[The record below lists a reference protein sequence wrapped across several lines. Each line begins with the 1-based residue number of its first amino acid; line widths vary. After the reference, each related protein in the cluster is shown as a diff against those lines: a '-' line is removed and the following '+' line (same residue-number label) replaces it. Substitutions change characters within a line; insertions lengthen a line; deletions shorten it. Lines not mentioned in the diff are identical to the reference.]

1 MSHSNSS
8 GNFSNNANNIN
19 LNANIMNKFSKINR
33 QNFKTISINN
43 TTTTTNYTKYNHS
56 KDNIQLTNNGQ
67 EKKKKSSS
75 NKKVNNKK
83 EKKNYIPK
91 IKTDII
97 NSQNIQLIQNIEGN
111 AENINNNNNNL
122 NNISNNNQN
131 NLNNFKNKKEYQINR
146 HNSSHQR
153 SNDLYD
159 KNSKE
164 INLLRKKLLKGSN
177 NISHNNNSNSNKY
190 IPRSNERLTNSDNNN
205 NNINSSGNKLIKRSN
220 TNSNLNENFNMNFSI
235 EINKYKNIIKVLL
248 YYIENLNKKIKYFFN
263 KNQIEKNNKIK
274 ELSLQNKFL
283 LNENKTLKIK
293 IIHIFYILKYLQNG
307 KKLYDEKYHKLTKEL
322 MLENNFLRGINIL
335 SKNINNEYLSQL
347 KKQIQIEKFKK
358 ELLIHHQFINKT
370 DINTNDNNTENKN
383 NNKDINN
390 NPFIYNETSLN
401 NINNKISHKRQRTHF
416 NLGKLNDDNNN
427 SSIRDSI
434 GSSTNNNNLSNEQS
448 SVSANTVIDNKDKDK
463 DKELSFNKN
472 IKNINNNN
480 NKNEN
485 IFCETLKEM
494 SNYNKTL
501 KKMNNNSKKNLLE
514 NKNEN
519 NVGDIKINK
528 LGNKMVYNIPYK
540 MNKNE
545 NVNIHNDKG
554 EIWKNNKSEIKKDLK
569 KNNDYFNDRI
579 NDNENIAN
587 RKQQSIYYRAVREK
601 DKKKIEFTK

>member
-8 GNFSNNANNIN
+8 GNFTNNMNNIN

-75 NKKVNNKK
+75 NKKINNKK

-97 NSQNIQLIQNIEGN
+97 NTQNVPLIQPNDGN
-111 AENINNNNNNL
+111 LENGNNNNSNNL
-122 NNISNNNQN
+122 NNVGNNNQVNNIN
-131 NLNNFKNKKEYQINR
+131 NLKNKKEYQINR
-146 HNSSHQR
+146 HYSSHQR
-153 SNDLYD
+153 SNELYD

-164 INLLRKKLLKGSN
+164 LNLLRKKLLKGSSN
-177 NISHNNNSNSNKY
+177 NISHNNNSNSNKF

-205 NNINSSGNKLIKRSN
+205 NSGNKLIKRSN
-220 TNSNLNENFNMNFSI
+220 TNSNLNEKFNINFSI
-235 EINKYKNIIKVLL
+235 EIAKYKNIIKILL
-248 YYIENLNKKIKYFFN
+248 YYIEHLNKKIKYFFN

-283 LNENKTLKIK
+283 LNENKTLKMK
-293 IIHIFYILKYLQNG
+293 LIHFFYIM
-307 KKLYDEKYHKLTKEL
+307 KLYGKNLYDQKYHKLTKEL
-322 MLENNFLRGINIL
+322 IIENKYLRGINNL
-335 SKNINNEYLSQL
+335 SKNINDDYLL
-347 KKQIQIEKFKK
+347 RLNKQIQIEKIKK
-358 ELLIHHQFINKT
+358 ELLMHHQIINKT
-370 DINTNDNNTENKN
+370 EINPN
-383 NNKDINN
+383 NNKNTNKEVNN
-390 NPFIYNETSLN
+390 NPFIYNENTLN
-401 NINNKISHKRQRTHF
+401 NLNNKVSHKRQRTHF
-416 NLGKLNDDNNN
+416 NLGKLNEDNNN
-427 SSIRDSI
+427 SIRDSI
-434 GSSTNNNNLSNEQS
+434 NSSSNNNNISNEQS
-448 SVSANTVIDNKDKDK
+448 SVSTNTVIDNKDK
-463 DKELSFNKN
+463 ESIYNKN
-472 IKNINNNN
+472 IQNININN
-480 NKNEN
+480 KNDN

-519 NVGDIKINK
+519 NVSVGGDNKINK

-540 MNKNE
+540 VNKPE
-545 NVNIHNDKG
+545 NVNIHNDK
-554 EIWKNNKSEIKKDLK
+554 IDNWKNNKNEIKKEIK
-569 KNNDYFNDRI
+569 KHIDYLNDKLNE
-579 NDNENIAN
+579 NENILN
-587 RKQQSIYYRAVREK
+587 KKQQSIYYRAVK